1 MTLNKTKNKKKN
13 PIKVPAISKMKACL
27 VPKIKPKLVVLKHM
41 ILRGWAQE
49 NVEEHSKKNKDDVC
63 HDAQPKARVFEEL
76 LVVGAEEDIT
86 NGHSS

>member
-1 MTLNKTKNKKKN
+1 
-13 PIKVPAISKMKACL
+13 
-27 VPKIKPKLVVLKHM
+27 M